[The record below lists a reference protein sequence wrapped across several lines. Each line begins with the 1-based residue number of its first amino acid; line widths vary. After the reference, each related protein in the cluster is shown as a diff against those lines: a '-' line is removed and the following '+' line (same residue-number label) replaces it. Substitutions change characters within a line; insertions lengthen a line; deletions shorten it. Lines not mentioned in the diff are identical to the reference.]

1 MTIHARILKTRK
13 FYLPPP
19 PAATLVPTPSPLL
32 LPASCDLLT
41 IGAGA
46 AGLFASVH
54 AGRTATERG
63 GGLSILAVDTARK
76 LGAKILV
83 AGGGRCN
90 VTHFEVAA
98 SDYAGSTPAAI
109 RKVLKRYGVERVIA
123 FFAAAGVELKRED
136 TGKLF
141 PVSDSARTVLAA
153 LLRESEAAGV
163 SIVHPARVTAIE
175 PRADG
180 ARGFRVETEAGT
192 VTAQRLLLAT
202 GGRSLPKSGS
212 DGSGLAL
219 AASLGHTLTT
229 PILPAL
235 VPLVLADGHFIRG
248 LSGLTLPTRLTLT
261 SATGKRLVSTEGSTL
276 CTHQGL
282 SGPAVLDISR
292 HYLMAQHA
300 DSAVQL
306 LINWVPDLAAEK
318 LDAEL
323 RDARGRGSLAVLR
336 THLPDRLARV
346 LCEQAACPQAGD
358 IPKDA
363 RRRLLGMTT
372 AMPLPVVGDRG
383 FSIAE
388 ATAGGVPLSE
398 VRLETME
405 SRVCPGLHLAG
416 EVLDVDGR
424 IGGFNFQWAW
434 ASGFVAGT
442 SAVAALLE
450 EPSPAAATRPA

>member
-1 MTIHARILKTRK
+1 M
-13 FYLPPP
+13 P
-19 PAATLVPTPSPLL
+19 
-32 LPASCDLLT
+32 LPAHCDLL
-41 IGAGA
+41 IVGAGA
-46 AGLFASVH
+46 AGLFASIH
-54 AGRTATERG
+54 AGRAAATVEPAV
-63 GGLSILAVDTARK
+63 SVVAVDTARK
-76 LGAKILV
+76 IGAKILV

-90 VTHFEVAA
+90 VTHHQVAA

-109 RKVLKRYGVERVIA
+109 RKVLKRYGVDKVVA

-141 PVSDSARTVLAA
+141 PVSDSARTVLSA
-153 LLRESEAAGV
+153 LLRESAEVGV
-163 SIVHPARVTAIE
+163 TVVHPARVQSITRLE
-175 PRADG
+175 PSENP
-180 ARGFRVETEAGT
+180 GFRVETEAG
-192 VTAQRLLLAT
+192 VICSERVILAT

-212 DGSGLAL
+212 DGSGLRL
-219 AASLGHTLTT
+219 AASLGHQLTE

-261 SATGKRLVSTEGSTL
+261 GASGKRLCSAEGSTL

-292 HYLMAQHA
+292 HYLLANHA
-300 DSAVQL
+300 DRHVRLCIDWLPMLPAEELESQL
-306 LINWVPDLAAEK
+306 Q
-318 LDAEL
+318 
-323 RDARGRGSLAVLR
+323 DARGRGGLSVLR
-336 THLPDRLARV
+336 SHLPERLARV
-346 LCEQAACPQAGD
+346 LCEEAACPLTGD

-363 RRRLLGMTT
+363 RRRLVRLVS

-383 FSIAE
+383 FAVAE
-388 ATAGGVPLSE
+388 ATSGGVPLSE

-405 SRVCPGLHLAG
+405 SRICPGLHLAG

-442 SAVAALLE
+442 SALAGLVANRL
-450 EPSPAAATRPA
+450 PANETPPV